1 MLQLDKFQ
9 SGKIEKVF
17 VLGIF
22 SFFILIVFCLL
33 IVGINQFQTAL
44 LVFQNDQEERKVI
57 EHLNEYIYA
66 NDTSETIE
74 QIEDYLKT
82 FYSNDTFTIESSSS
96 NLLYITY
103 TDSQDEVHS
112 FYFFLHSQ
120 EMEEPV

>member
-9 SGKIEKVF
+9 SGKVEKVF

-33 IVGINQFQTAL
+33 IVGITQFQRAL

-74 QIEDYLKT
+74 QIEDDLKT
-82 FYSNDTFTIESSSS
+82 FYNNETFTIESSSN

-120 EMEEPV
+120 KMEDVA

>member
-9 SGKIEKVF
+9 SGKVEKVF

-33 IVGINQFQTAL
+33 IVGITQFQRAL

-74 QIEDYLKT
+74 QIEDDLKT
-82 FYSNDTFTIESSSS
+82 FYNNETFTIESSSNS
-96 NLLYITY
+96 LLYITY

-120 EMEEPV
+120 KMEDVA